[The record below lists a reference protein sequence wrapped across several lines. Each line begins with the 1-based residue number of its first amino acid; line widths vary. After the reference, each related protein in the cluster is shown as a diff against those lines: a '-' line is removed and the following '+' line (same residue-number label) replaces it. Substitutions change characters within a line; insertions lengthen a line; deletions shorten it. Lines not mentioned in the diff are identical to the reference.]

1 MPASLLASVTP
12 AAAGQPAPAARAEVP
27 ETAVT
32 APPAVAVPGPAVD
45 HQDAQPDEPPPASV
59 LPPPPLDAPPPLT
72 PEQEVVRRV
81 IEQKLAVAR
90 VGLAGAEQRHAEAVA
105 AVPALERVLAAER
118 GGLPEAAARLADARA
133 ALVSSQGRMRK
144 WAVRLYAGQSLAP
157 VRFLFETG
165 DLRQL
170 PRRVGLASGG
180 AAAAQREVRAR
191 VQAVAD
197 VDTGLAAAVA
207 RVDELAVQVEQAR
220 VWVDA
225 RAAEVAS
232 WRADVAALAAGEDV
246 AIDAVAFPVAGA
258 STFADTFGA
267 PRMSGTRF
275 AHAHAGVDIFAAA
288 GTPVVAFERG
298 VLTRIGID
306 VLGGLKLWLVGQSG
320 TRYYYAHLQAYAP
333 GLADGQVVDVGQVLA
348 SVGNTGNAA
357 TTPHHLHFEI
367 RPDGGAAV
375 NPFPL
380 LRQIVESIPQAP

>member
-1 MPASLLASVTP
+1 MPVSLLA
-12 AAAGQPAPAARAEVP
+12 
-27 ETAVT
+27 AVT
-32 APPAVAVPGPAVD
+32 AALPGRPVPAAHAEVTETTATVPPPVAVPIPTVE
-45 HQDAQPDEPPPASV
+45 HEDAQPDELPPEDV
-59 LPPPPLDAPPPLT
+59 VPPPPTEAPPALT
-72 PEQEVVRRV
+72 PEQEEIRRV

-90 VGLAGAEQRHAEAVA
+90 VGLADAERRHAEAVA
-105 AVPALERVLAAER
+105 AVPALDRVLAGER
-118 GGLPEAAARLADARA
+118 RRLPEAAARLSDARA
-133 ALVSSQGRMRK
+133 ALVSSRGRMRK

-170 PRRVGLASGG
+170 PRRVGLANGG

-191 VQAVAD
+191 SQAVAD

-207 RVDELAVQVEQAR
+207 SVDQLAVQVEEAQAWE
-220 VWVDA
+220 VA
-225 RAAEVAS
+225 RAAEVAN
-232 WRADVAALAAGEDV
+232 WRADVAALEAGEDV
-246 AIDAVAFPVAGA
+246 TIDAVAFPVAGE
-258 STFADTFGA
+258 SNFIDTFGA
-267 PRMSGTRF
+267 PRMTGTRF
-275 AHAHAGVDIFAAA
+275 AHAHQGVDIFAAA

-298 VLTRIGID
+298 VLTRIGVD
-306 VLGGLKLWLVGQSG
+306 VLGGRKLWLVGQSG
-320 TRYYYAHLQAYAP
+320 TRYYYAHLQSYAP

-380 LRQIVESIPQAP
+380 LRQIVEATG